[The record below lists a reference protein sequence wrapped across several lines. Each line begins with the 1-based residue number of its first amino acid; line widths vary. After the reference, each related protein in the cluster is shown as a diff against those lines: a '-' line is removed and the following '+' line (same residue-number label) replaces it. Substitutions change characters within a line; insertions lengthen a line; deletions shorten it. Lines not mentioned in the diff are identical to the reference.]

1 METVSCLTLCVVHSV
16 MFSHAYPWSRSW
28 IVASAGC
35 FPEGFLDLL
44 PPNSTHMDCHVGLEA
59 KRSFSV
65 GLASQKSWQARDVK
79 NLGSKLFSRFP
90 KGGTAKTRKILP
102 KYVDTVSLHL
112 ASRCHSPAQ
121 NNHQKLRKNLV
132 HSLQNF
138 QWLDLCLKLQ
148 S

>member
-1 METVSCLTLCVVHSV
+1 

-44 PPNSTHMDCHVGLEA
+44 PPNSTHMDCQVGLEA

-79 NLGSKLFSRFP
+79 NLGSKFIFKVS
-90 KGGTAKTRKILP
+90 KGR
-102 KYVDTVSLHL
+102 D
-112 ASRCHSPAQ
+112 C
-121 NNHQKLRKNLV
+121 KNKE
-132 HSLQNF
+132 NIT
-138 QWLDLCLKLQ
+138 
-148 S
+148 